1 MKKIISIIIPILACL
16 LNAPVQAGTC
26 DVWGNQDFTV
36 TFNVVGPASNSYV
49 YLDHS
54 GSHPREVLWYN
65 GYEYGNANYYFDEPN
80 LLAGQPYNIRLEHQV
95 NHNSGTLKYY
105 RKFAGDSEWQLID
118 VKNDVDLKNGKLT
131 LYEQGSPSQV
141 DCSGSTPDPVEP
153 EVPDDVC
160 QYFPQPIQGM
170 KGYIENTLNV
180 PNKSARALGW
190 SEEYKSYYTV
200 TNKEDLFYYS
210 PNAQQPN
217 KPQYILAG
225 FDKANV
231 DDARDRLYRSPIC
244 GSDTGCDVGNNDAH
258 LEARK
263 ASEPKGVPT
272 DFGDRSLSLE
282 AHNIGYKCD
291 NTNLCSAT
299 RYDVNGKSGIEIKI
313 EKNLDSLW
321 ISQNNSPFD
330 QIKVILP
337 DGTNIRNFKAEAG
350 PSDDLRIVIP
360 QESTITFERWEHVG
374 HTKYSFYNNSR
385 INVSGNSVVFS
396 NPIDVTTNY
405 YATIYAP
412 NALVNFQTESEQ
424 FYGFILADTVN
435 FNNPI
440 TVHGSVTA
448 RHLTMKKNVVI
459 QKPDYSCPISPPEP
473 QCQKL
478 SLEDFKSPEIKN
490 WSVTGLNG
498 SKLPFVTSDGRFR
511 LTQNSNNQSTAAAY
525 NYTFPMSDNYILIEF
540 DHYAYGSSDGGD
552 GIALVFSDAN
562 VPPSAGAFGGPLG
575 YGVKLKSEYS
585 DDHSVIRDI
594 EGFAGGWLGIGIDE
608 YGNYELQG
616 APKREHGSR
625 IKNNIAVRG
634 PGIKNSSGKWLDG
647 YQFVKSISSGKRIN
661 IDDRPTTVHRY
672 RIEITTRLGASGEE
686 KVLLNVH
693 RKVGSGDWDS
703 LLSAIDVTSYVN
715 VVSKPEN
722 LRLSVTASTGGAK
735 NNHEIDNFQ
744 VCAEDVN
751 KIVDGIDHFRFE
763 YVSSGDICSSQQVV
777 LKACLDEFCNLTYPS
792 NAVGKVEA
800 LEPLMVRLEEIPG
813 AKWLDVNG
821 HELNGKFELRNEK
834 KLQIQS
840 VGADVANLGIAYSS
854 IPQYNFKA
862 VQCKLSDSG
871 QFDDKCEIRF
881 DHALNLFVPDKI
893 AALSFFDGQGHL
905 RGDYNTGASLA
916 LCETSSEQDIE
927 VKKDIEFKLSNNSSI
942 SEPLSVSVG
951 ESEVSLDKST
961 WKKVQD
967 VHFERGKI
975 DFDVNY
981 NDAGK
986 ITLLARVADDS
997 AENSATFVSFPAYFD
1012 INTSRLTDGASGV
1025 CTEVDKGCFGGFVAA
1040 SDEFGVKVIARNAS
1054 GGVTKSYAEPNMD
1067 FSIGVKYPDS
1077 PKARSGAL
1085 LHPTLPAESA
1095 WVNGILSL
1103 NQSVSDVGAFTISV
1117 KAPEGANGKSKYLDS
1132 EAFKIQDGKTTI
1144 GRIYPGLFSVVG
1156 NPSLSSLAPGNS
1168 WSYGDQSFVYMGQG
1182 FGVKEF
1188 FVEAFASN
1196 GAPLQ
1201 NYAYFDAHQ
1210 AQFALFE
1217 NDSVRSSRFVALPS
1231 YSSEWDKTL
1240 GLGRSVG
1247 RFTGSKDDGLVYNKQ
1262 SVSESYTDGPFNLNE
1277 ASSDTNISVMGVVD
1291 NDDPTTIGQGK
1302 LGVQPDIRFGRI
1314 DLDDVGGNQGST
1326 LHVPLRVEYWNG
1338 SRFIANPDDSQT
1350 DVAGLK
1356 SPKPEYEDKMIWSDK
1371 KNQSGEYEAVDVALS
1386 AGGKVIAGRSR
1397 SIEATEAESNR
1408 QQSRVWLDLDPSGN
1422 DLPWLKYNWDKT
1434 ISGEENPSSV
1444 VTFGIHRGNDR
1455 VIYRGEPGLTGQ

>member
-1 MKKIISIIIPILACL
+1 MKKYLFLVIVWLMGVSHAFGKEFDITPIKTYKWFVIFDQWEPRNAQSLCNNGQFHGKENERVVPTTYECPTGFTLNPNDSIVSDHVMSIYARGKVQ
-16 LNAPVQAGTC
+16 LNGNNTIGSSGTHI
-26 DVWGNQDFTV
+26 DLINGTDE
-36 TFNVVGPASNSYV
+36 VVGDN
-49 YLDHS
+49 
-54 GSHPREVLWYN
+54 GS
-65 GYEYGNANYYFDEPN
+65 
-80 LLAGQPYNIRLEHQV
+80 YNIYGQIESHGKV
-95 NHNSGTLKYY
+95 
-105 RKFAGDSEWQLID
+105 QL
-118 VKNDVDLKNGKLT
+118 
-131 LYEQGSPSQV
+131 
-141 DCSGSTPDPVEP
+141 
-153 EVPDDVC
+153 
-160 QYFPQPIQGM
+160 
-170 KGYIENTLNV
+170 
-180 PNKSARALGW
+180 
-190 SEEYKSYYTV
+190 
-200 TNKEDLFYYS
+200 
-210 PNAQQPN
+210 
-217 KPQYILAG
+217 
-225 FDKANV
+225 
-231 DDARDRLYRSPIC
+231 
-244 GSDTGCDVGNNDAH
+244 
-258 LEARK
+258 
-263 ASEPKGVPT
+263 
-272 DFGDRSLSLE
+272 
-282 AHNIGYKCD
+282 
-291 NTNLCSAT
+291 
-299 RYDVNGKSGIEIKI
+299 
-313 EKNLDSLW
+313 
-321 ISQNNSPFD
+321 
-330 QIKVILP
+330 
-337 DGTNIRNFKAEAG
+337 
-350 PSDDLRIVIP
+350 
-360 QESTITFERWEHVG
+360 
-374 HTKYSFYNNSR
+374 
-385 INVSGNSVVFS
+385 
-396 NPIDVTTNY
+396 
-405 YATIYAP
+405 
-412 NALVNFQTESEQ
+412 
-424 FYGFILADTVN
+424 
-435 FNNPI
+435 
-440 TVHGSVTA
+440 
-448 RHLTMKKNVVI
+448 KKNVHVFGSISSSHGEIILSQVTVDGDVTSHSSTIKTESTSNSIKGNVWAHGSITLKSTKVDGTLTSKGGEIKTESNGNEISGDIWALSKITLQDTKVTGDVTSEGEEVI
-459 QKPDYSCPISPPEP
+459 LEVSSNNNSNEIHGNIWARSKVDIKNSLVCGSVVSQGHEVLLNDSKKNKNRGIYALTNAIHSHGKATVKDSSVCGVVWSAGNSYDFHKEKIYCGIDDPTCQPTQTDGACPIETITSLCPELTPEP
-473 QCQKL
+473 PSNECRLLDKEEFNN
-478 SLEDFKSPEIKN
+478 SSSIIEN
-490 WSVTGLNG
+490 WSITGLDG
-498 SKLPFVTSDGRFR
+498 SDLPYVTSNGRFR
-511 LTQNSNNQSTAAAY
+511 LTKNLNNQSTAAAY

-552 GIALVFSDAN
+552 GISLVFSDAN

-575 YGVKLKSEYS
+575 YGVKLKSEYT
-585 DDHSVIRDI
+585 DDPNVTRNI

-616 APKREHGSR
+616 APKRELGSR

-634 PGIKNSSGKWLDG
+634 PGIKNDSGEWLDG
-647 YQFVKSISSGKRIN
+647 YQFIKSISSGKRIN
-661 IDDRPTTVHRY
+661 IDDRSTTVHRY
-672 RIEITTRLGASGEE
+672 RIEITTRLDASGEE

-763 YVSSGDICSSQQVV
+763 YVSSGDVCSSQQVV

-792 NAVGKVEA
+792 NAAGKVEA
-800 LEPLMVRLEEIPG
+800 LDPLMVRLEDIPG
-813 AKWLDVNG
+813 AKWLDANG
-821 HELNGKFELRNEK
+821 HALNGKFELRNEK

-840 VGADVANLGIAYSS
+840 LGADVANLGIAYSS
-854 IPQYNFKA
+854 IPQYNFKP

-893 AALSFFDGQGHL
+893 AALSFFDEQGHL
-905 RGDYNTGASLA
+905 RGDYSTGASLA

-927 VKKDIEFKLSNNSSI
+927 VRKDVEFKLSNNSSI
-942 SEPLSVSVG
+942 SELLSVRVG

-1012 INTSRLTDGASGV
+1012 INTSRLTDGASGT
-1025 CTEVDKGCFGGFVAA
+1025 CTEVDKGCFDGFVAA

-1054 GGVTKSYAEPNMD
+1054 GGVTKSYAEPNMEFGID
-1067 FSIGVKYPDS
+1067 VKYPDS
-1077 PKARSGAL
+1077 PNARSGAL

-1103 NQSVSDVGAFTISV
+1103 NQSVFDVGAFTITV
-1117 KAPEGANGKSKYLDS
+1117 KAPEGTNGNSKYLDS

-1240 GLGRSVG
+1240 GSGRSVG
-1247 RFTGSKDDGLVYNKQ
+1247 RFTGSNDDGLVYNKK

-1277 ASSDTNISVMGVVD
+1277 ASSDTNISVMGVAD
-1291 NDDPTTIGQGK
+1291 NDDPTTIGQGE
-1302 LGVQPDIRFGRI
+1302 LGVQPDIRFGRV
-1314 DLDDVGGNQGST
+1314 DLSDAGEKQGT
-1326 LHVPLRVEYWNG
+1326 DTVIHIPLRIEYWDG
-1338 SRFIANPDDSQT
+1338 KRFTLNLDDSQT
-1350 DVAGLK
+1350 DVQGIKEKQKLV
-1356 SPKPEYEDKMIWSDK
+1356 WSEK
-1371 KNQSGEYEAVDVALS
+1371 KNADGVAEDVDVALS

-1408 QQSRVWLDLDPSGN
+1408 QQSRVWLDLDDSANG
-1422 DLPWLKYNWDKT
+1422 LPWLKYNWDKD
-1434 ISGEENPSSV
+1434 SAGEENPSSV